1 MKDITEKY
9 IEHLEIE
16 IDEKNETILAMNDQI
31 KSLNIQ
37 SDKMKYYIARQ
48 IVKTPV
54 SFCLG
59 YDVEIDIH
67 DRREI
72 YKSIHSYALSS
83 DIPIDFDISAELL
96 IDAFIDDYQ
105 KRVKENGYVKKRKAE
120 GKIKKQLDKRA

>member
-9 IEHLEIE
+9 IEHLETE

-48 IVKTPV
+48 IVKPPV
-54 SFCLG
+54 SFCLD
-59 YDVEIDIH
+59 YDTEIDIH

-72 YKSIHSYALSS
+72 YKTIHLYALSS

-105 KRVKENGYVKKRKAE
+105 KRVKEYE
-120 GKIKKQLDKRA
+120 GRGKNE